1 MMHAPDDIDIRSKMK
16 ESDRNHLE
24 TVSNNDDRPKFKLEG
39 EGNNSIIIKFLILV
53 IINIIT
59 YDRGITEL

>member
-24 TVSNNDDRPKFKLEG
+24 TVSNNDGGKLEG
-39 EGNNSIIIKFLILV
+39 EGRLPHVNFH
-53 IINIIT
+53 NIIMMP
-59 YDRGITEL
+59 